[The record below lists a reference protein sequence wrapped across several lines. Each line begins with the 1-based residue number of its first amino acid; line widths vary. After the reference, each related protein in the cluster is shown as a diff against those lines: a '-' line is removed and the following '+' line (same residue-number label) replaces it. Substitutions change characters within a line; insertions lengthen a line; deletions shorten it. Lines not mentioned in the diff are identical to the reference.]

1 MSFEDFN
8 NFVLRL
14 YEEDKLSNEEI
25 RDIDNKAAELI
36 GQMREG
42 DLDYDTQNAIDLY
55 INYYDDSRYLDSEKS
70 KNIMAYYEIIEER
83 NNKKLQ
89 MNNQKSLKFKPIN
102 SDGIISAIAVLEM
115 VLIGGIIVAF
125 LVLALTR

>member
-83 NNKKLQ
+83 NNK
-89 MNNQKSLKFKPIN
+89 
-102 SDGIISAIAVLEM
+102 
-115 VLIGGIIVAF
+115 
-125 LVLALTR
+125 R